1 MCVQG
6 QPHNSLPLR
15 SVRQS
20 LHSFGPLVKWSRQRP
35 LTPQTGVRLSHGSP
49 SHSKTCE
56 PPLIRYVPCKPVP
69 CGSCEPHGTPKN
81 AHGVLPFGELH
92 HDYRFRHN
100 PYFHHIFASLDM
112 VKPHADVVELA
123 DAADSKS
130 VGSNTMRVQVP
141 PSAPCAVSLKTVG
154 HFRHDNLS
162 GTCASI
168 SLQPGRCRNE
178 GPFFSPFFFAWPPSH
193 PMAAANTLCKS
204 TQAGYKG
211 LPGYGSRRIK
221 PCEGSNP
228 SSCANKQ

>member
-20 LHSFGPLVKWSRQRP
+20 LHPFGPLVKWSRQRP

-56 PPLIRYVPCKPVP
+56 PPLIEYVPCKPVP
-69 CGSCEPHGTPKN
+69 CGSCEPYGTPKN
-81 AHGVLPFGELH
+81 TRRCGGIGRRGGVPFGESY
-92 HDYRFRHN
+92 HDRQLYYNN

-154 HFRHDNLS
+154 RFRHDNLS

-178 GPFFSPFFFAWPPSH
+178 GPFFSPFFFAWPPSVSQWRR
-193 PMAAANTLCKS
+193 PILYARVPKPAIRGSPA
-204 TQAGYKG
+204 KG
-211 LPGYGSRRIK
+211 VDG
-221 PCEGSNP
+221 
-228 SSCANKQ
+228 